1 MRQKGSRTGQR
12 KKVNYNAAATE
23 TSASQPHEGLRNW
36 DGSSEL
42 RQTEARGSGLYIPMP
57 TRHWMCAAPQ
67 EDRQNL
73 GRGGSAQ
80 GQAEAGTW
88 L

>member
-1 MRQKGSRTGQR
+1 MRHKGSRTGQR

-42 RQTEARGSGLYIPMP
+42 RQTEARGSGLYTPMP